1 MQRIR
6 LELKGL
12 MMMIRTKN
20 RYITLENLL
29 IQMID
34 KGITFVNPF
43 ANFDVFKV
51 TGSGYNVD
59 GDDLFRLLTM
69 KYKERFVGRELP
81 AIGRKYIDHLLPNAV
96 DTIENDVDQINY
108 VYKFFYNQIIIF
120 LEENKDGY
128 SKIMEA
134 LTAEYNPIENYNM
147 VEYSGSASK
156 VSDTKSTPGTI
167 TATTKVAP
175 FTDDNQNLSQ
185 TVTSALKSSA
195 GYEDASQSMRWADGD
210 AFGSTPTGNS
220 VAMQKHTRSGN
231 IGVTTSQQMLEQEL
245 KLRADSIVDEF
256 LMRAAD
262 TCLLVEWA

>member
-1 MQRIR
+1 
-6 LELKGL
+6 
-12 MMMIRTKN
+12 MIRTKN

-43 ANFDVFKV
+43 ANFDIFKI
-51 TGSGYNVD
+51 TDSGYNID
-59 GDDLFRLLTM
+59 GDDLLRLLTM
-69 KYKERFVGRELP
+69 KYKERFVGREIP

-128 SKIMEA
+128 SKIMAA
-134 LTAEYNPIENYNM
+134 LTEEYNPIENYNM

-156 VSDTKSTPGTI
+156 VSDTKSTPGNI

-185 TVTSALKSSA
+185 TITSALKSTA

-210 AFGSTPTGNS
+210 AFGATPSGNS

-256 LMRAAD
+256 LRKAAD

>member
-1 MQRIR
+1 
-6 LELKGL
+6 
-12 MMMIRTKN
+12 MIRTKY

-34 KGITFVNPF
+34 RGMTFVNPF
-43 ANFDVFKV
+43 ANFDIFKI
-51 TGSGYNVD
+51 TDTEYNID
-59 GDDLFRLLTM
+59 GDDLFRLFTL
-69 KYKERFVGRELP
+69 KYKERYVGREFP
-81 AIGRKYIDHLLPNAV
+81 AIGRKYINHLLPNSV
-96 DTIENDVDQINY
+96 DTIENKEDQINY
-108 VYKFFYNQIIIF
+108 IYKFLYNQITIF
-120 LEENKDGY
+120 LEENKDNY
-128 SKIMEA
+128 ARIMEA

-156 VSDTKSTPGTI
+156 VSDTKSTPGNI

-175 FTDDNQNLSQ
+175 FTDDNQNLHQ
-185 TVTSALKSSA
+185 TVTSALKSTA

-220 VAMQKHTRSGN
+220 VAMQKHTRAGN
-231 IGVTTSQQMLEQEL
+231 IGITTSQQMLEQEL
-245 KLRADSIVDEF
+245 KLRADSIVNEF

>member
-1 MQRIR
+1 
-6 LELKGL
+6 
-12 MMMIRTKN
+12 MIRTKY

-34 KGITFVNPF
+34 RGMTFVNPF
-43 ANFDVFKV
+43 ANFDVFKIAD
-51 TGSGYNVD
+51 TEYNID
-59 GDDLFRLLTM
+59 GDDLFRLFTL
-69 KYKERFVGRELP
+69 KYKERYIGREFP
-81 AIGRKYIDHLLPNAV
+81 AIGRKYIDHLLPNSV
-96 DTIENDVDQINY
+96 GTIENKEDQINY
-108 VYKFFYNQIIIF
+108 IYKFLYNQLIIF
-120 LEENKDGY
+120 LEENKDNY
-128 SKIMEA
+128 TRIIAA

-156 VSDTKSTPGTI
+156 VSDTKSTPGNI

-185 TVTSALKSSA
+185 TITSALKSTA

-210 AFGSTPTGNS
+210 AFGATPTGNS

-256 LMRAAD
+256 LRKAAD
-262 TCLLVEWA
+262 TCLSAVWA